1 MKLCKA
7 FQTCKLKQVHTEV
20 YKKKISG
27 VGLESQGRHIAPQL
41 LRVAAPRAG
50 EKWREKSGPLDPVDG
65 NRHLRQQE
73 QAMRNARL
81 VVV

>member
-1 MKLCKA
+1 MKVK
-7 FQTCKLKQVHTEV
+7 TSSH
-20 YKKKISG
+20 KIQSNNFSG

-50 EKWREKSGPLDPVDG
+50 EKWREKSGPLDIADG
-65 NRHLRQQE
+65 NRHLRQQK

-81 VVV
+81 VVVRNLI

>member
-1 MKLCKA
+1 M
-7 FQTCKLKQVHTEV
+7 QSISNVQLKQVHTEV

-50 EKWREKSGPLDPVDG
+50 KKWREKSGPLDIADG
-65 NRHLRQQE
+65 NRHLRQQK
-73 QAMRNARL
+73 QAMRNAWL